1 MYWVVLFLSLF
12 LCSMGFENDEKKNKL
27 RVFTRYGNNSSTFK
41 EMVENKVK
49 LHSDYMPQ
57 ASSNDL
63 PFQVASS
70 IGGHLIT

>member
-1 MYWVVLFLSLF
+1 M
-12 LCSMGFENDEKKNKL
+12 MKKKNL
-27 RVFTRYGNNSSTFK
+27 QVFTRYGKNSPTFK

>member
-1 MYWVVLFLSLF
+1 M
-12 LCSMGFENDEKKNKL
+12 CSMGFENDEKKNKL